1 MRKNFTIESRRNF
14 RFSLYSRDE
23 PIGLG
28 ETYSSVI
35 RRSVL
40 NRIRNKNKIQVMSI

>member
-1 MRKNFTIESRRNF
+1 MKKNFTIESRRDF

-28 ETYSSVI
+28 DSFKGI
-35 RRSVL
+35 MKQRKKD
-40 NRIRNKNKIQVMSI
+40 KNKIKVMSI